1 VLKKKMSLVI
11 MKKRVSQKYQRVIVA
26 LVVLVLTQILVDLV
40 MIIVAVVTPKDLQI
54 LMMKGRKKLTSQRIE
69 PGEEWY
75 QILIRTMSMQSH
87 QLVQSRKCK
96 INPTRII
103 VLLIHKHQLKLMK
116 RRLNEGRLRERSNEK

>member
-1 VLKKKMSLVI
+1 
-11 MKKRVSQKYQRVIVA
+11 
-26 LVVLVLTQILVDLV
+26 
-40 MIIVAVVTPKDLQI
+40 MIRVAVVTQKDLQI
-54 LMMKGRKKLTSQRIE
+54 LMMKARKKLTSQRIE

-87 QLVQSRKCK
+87 PLVQLRRCK